1 VNLDFDHIQLVGVSA
16 HENAD
21 TVSATAAPWGMFVCE
36 SGKSDADP
44 GYDCLAAAQQA
55 LAIPIG
61 WI

>member
-1 VNLDFDHIQLVGVSA
+1 MKTRIPFQPPLHL
-16 HENAD
+16 
-21 TVSATAAPWGMFVCE
+21 GMFVCE